1 MIFPRR
7 ASPAAMV
14 VDRCRRSKVWCL
26 SRNRTMRDDDLRP
39 RALAISYQQYGCGW
53 AQDTGM
59 RPQSQRNVGSFSCRA
74 VLSELLSYVLIGGGV
89 MLKPRPVG
97 KREGGVG
104 RREELPLGHLCRN
117 HH

>member
-1 MIFPRR
+1 
-7 ASPAAMV
+7 
-14 VDRCRRSKVWCL
+14 
-26 SRNRTMRDDDLRP
+26 MRDDDLRP

-89 MLKPRPVG
+89 MSKPRPVG
-97 KREGGVG
+97 KREDGIG
-104 RREELPLGHLCRN
+104 RGQDLPLRHLCRS